1 LLVRLTKQIL
11 KNVNNSQQLRLL
23 QRVIDFFE
31 SGNWTLLN
39 SNPDPN
45 PVRNS
50 NPKPICDPSYRL
62 VGVRDPIKALDF
74 PHFSILIPSR
84 LRIEFLQKNI
94 RQLNVEFI
102 KTKVFDQMLNNLMR
116 LSFGSVSDV
125 KDNTEYIICGKEQT
139 KKQPIANEHVE
150 MLLKFIN
157 RLFLC

>member
-1 LLVRLTKQIL
+1 MIWFLCEKKGLAGNPVR
-11 KNVNNSQQLRLL
+11 
-23 QRVIDFFE
+23 
-31 SGNWTLLN
+31 
-39 SNPDPN
+39 DPN
-45 PVRNS
+45 PKRTSDPGYRPVR
-50 NPKPICDPSYRL
+50 L
-62 VGVRDPIKALDF
+62 RDPIWLLDL

-84 LRIEFLQKNI
+84 RRIEFFQKNI

-157 RLFLC
+157 RLFLCW